1 MEAKS
6 INILAPETWP
16 FALESLPEDAWL
28 VGGAVR
34 DALLNRK
41 SQNLDFDFVVRARSV
56 ETARQMAKYY
66 HAGFV
71 VLDAERKIARVV
83 FDWGTVDFAK
93 QEGVSLTTDLQRRDY
108 RMNAIAYNPR
118 TREFADPLQGREDIQ
133 QRLIRMVSPTNLAD
147 DPLRL
152 LRAYRQAA
160 QLGFTIE
167 PHTRGAIRQLAPML
181 GKVAAERVRTELS
194 YILESENGA
203 PMVQAAGEDGLL
215 NSWFP
220 TATNKDWALVV
231 NIDTAASQLAEIY
244 PPLAAELHRDLS
256 SELKISGYLP
266 IAKLTCLVAQQPKIA
281 EAQLQRLKYSRAEI
295 NAVLRVLRGWE
306 RLSPHVGAKHSGGQ
320 SLGKTDN
327 VKTGMLRPDE
337 DKPVS
342 SMSVREM
349 YFLFQEVGPMFPAFA
364 AIAVATGVPGNSL
377 AELVTRYLNPKDV
390 VAHPVALVT
399 GKELMAALPVPSG
412 PQIGRLLEEIN
423 IAVGEGKIT
432 TPSEALQFA
441 AQLLDIVG

>member
-1 MEAKS
+1 MH
-6 INILAPETWP
+6 ILAPETWP
-16 FALESLPEDAWL
+16 FALEWVPEDAWL

-41 SQNLDFDFVVRARSV
+41 SQTLDFDFVLPAGAIEAAR
-56 ETARQMAKYY
+56 RMAQYY
-66 HAGFV
+66 RVGFV

-93 QEGVSLTTDLQRRDY
+93 QEGASLTTDLQRRDY

-118 TREFADPLQGREDIQ
+118 NREFADPLQGREDIQ
-133 QRLIRMVSPTNLAD
+133 KRLIRMVSPTNLAD

-160 QLGFTIE
+160 QLGFTID
-167 PHTRGAIRQLAPML
+167 PHTQGAIRQLAPML
-181 GKVAAERVRTELS
+181 AKVAAERVRTELG
-194 YILESENGA
+194 YILESDNGA

-220 TATNKDWALVV
+220 TATSKNWPLVV
-231 NIDTAASQLAEIY
+231 NIDTAAAQLAEIY
-244 PPLAAELHRDLS
+244 PPLGAELHRDLS
-256 SELKISGYLP
+256 SELKIPGYLP
-266 IAKLTCLVAQQPKIA
+266 IAKLACLVSPHPKTA
-281 EAQLQRLKYSRAEI
+281 EAELQRLKYSRAEI
-295 NAVLRVLRGWE
+295 TAVLRLLRALPE
-306 RLSPHVGAKHSGGQ
+306 
-320 SLGKTDN
+320 
-327 VKTGMLRPDE
+327 TGFLRDI
-337 DKPVS
+337 S
-342 SMSVREM
+342 IREQ

-364 AIAVATGVPGNSL
+364 AIAVANGIPGSSL
-377 AELVTRYLNPKDV
+377 AELMTRYLNPKDA

-399 GKELMAALPVPSG
+399 GQELMAALPVPRG

-423 IAVGEGKIT
+423 IAVGEGKIA
-432 TPSEALQFA
+432 TPQEALKFA